1 MIRMMTHESA
11 RLLATR
17 DALRAM
23 EQSDY
28 NRVSYEGSEAFDDH
42 RFEGLGDV
50 IVLNAG
56 LEISEDIVQAYDAAY
71 RDAWNRA

>member
-1 MIRMMTHESA
+1 MIRTITPQAA

-28 NRVSYEGSEAFDDH
+28 NGVSYEVSEAFDDH
-42 RFEGLGDV
+42 RFEALGDV
-50 IVLNAG
+50 ILINPG

-71 RDAWNRA
+71 RETWQRG

>member
-1 MIRMMTHESA
+1 MITQQAA

-28 NRVSYEGSEAFDDH
+28 NGVSNECSEAFDDY

-50 IVLNAG
+50 LILNPGATVEKDVL
-56 LEISEDIVQAYDAAY
+56 DTYQAAY
-71 RDAWNRA
+71 LEAWHRA

>member
-1 MIRMMTHESA
+1 MIRTITPQAA
-11 RLLATR
+11 RLLATA

-28 NRVSYEGSEAFDDH
+28 DGVSYECSEAFDDH

-50 IVLNAG
+50 ILLNPG
-56 LEISEDIVQAYDAAY
+56 VEISEDIVQAYDAAY
-71 RDAWNRA
+71 RETWQRG